1 MKKKCCWLDF
11 LNKKR
16 PQFILLIMKLTV
28 IMFLLNIFTV
38 YGTVYSQKTN
48 LSLNVSNTTL
58 KDVLLEIEEKTE
70 FSFLYQADN
79 IEQNQKV
86 DLNISNA
93 NIEVILTELSKQ
105 GSFSYKILDN
115 SVIVLVASQQGEVTI
130 NGTVTNTTGESI
142 PGVTV
147 LIKGTNNG
155 VITNMDGNYSISEVP
170 VEATIVFSF
179 VGMKTQE
186 IITEG
191 RTTINVVL
199 EEDAIGIEEVVA
211 IGYGTQSKVT
221 VTGSVVSTKGADLVK
236 SQTPNVLNSIAG
248 LLPGVII
255 NNRSGEPGKDNPEIF
270 IRGRSTTGTTS
281 PLILIDGVER
291 SDFGKINPND
301 VESVSVLK
309 DASAAIYGARAANG
323 VVLVTTKRGQKGA
336 PVFNFTYNQG
346 FSQPTRNPQMADSY
360 TFAQVYN
367 EIEIAEGRTAK
378 YSDGELQKF
387 KAGTEVGYTTTDWYS
402 EMTKSLTPQYQANL
416 SVSGGTNAL
425 DYFVSI
431 GKMGQKGHF
440 NHGSTKVDR
449 YNFRSNLTVKATDY
463 IKIGLDISGRLDD
476 KHYPG
481 NPDSRGIYSHMYLYQ
496 PNWTLYWPGTE
507 YIRPNRDSESL
518 INWVSDSGGYQ
529 DDDYKALESKL
540 HFNIDIPGV
549 KGLSVSGSANY
560 DLGYNFLKYFNL
572 PNYVYYKDADS
583 NTYTR
588 GRSGSGSDLANLEE
602 RFEQSSTL
610 TLNSTVNYTNT
621 FDKHKID
628 ILLGYEQ
635 MEYDDNYL
643 EAYRSD
649 YPSIAIPE
657 LFAGSSDKTKQG
669 NDGSSSKTSR
679 QNYFGRASYDYAG
692 KYLAQ
697 LIFRYDGSPNFP
709 EDNRWGFFPGVSL
722 GWRLSEEAFMS
733 DVTFLDNLKIRGS
746 YGEMGNDAVNPFQY
760 LTSYAYDDNYVIGNS
775 DVIGLVQSGV
785 PNPNITW
792 EVAKSTNLGFD
803 ATLWEGGLGV
813 EFDMFKTKRS
823 NILTTR
829 NAIVPDYTGLML
841 PDENI
846 GIVENKGFELQL
858 SHRKSLN
865 NLRYSINGNISYAR
879 NKVIFA
885 DEAPA
890 AEDYQLATGRPIGAE
905 LFYDAIGIY
914 SNQAEVDASAHLP
927 GAVAGDIIYRDVN
940 GDSEINSRDMI
951 RVDQTATPEIVYSI
965 HGSLEY
971 KNFDFSFMFQGQEN
985 AQTFV
990 KEKDAEDYRPYF
1002 AVMSYN
1008 LGNFLDW
1015 RANDRWSP
1023 ENTNATQ
1030 PRGSIDNFNNNTL
1043 QSTHWLMDA
1052 GFLRLKNLE
1061 LGYTI
1066 PSNLCKK
1073 IGLNGVRAYI
1083 SGNNLMIIY
1092 DHMKDIGFDPETSDF
1107 WYYPQQRT
1115 FNVGINLTF

>member
-1 MKKKCCWLDF
+1 M
-11 LNKKR
+11 
-16 PQFILLIMKLTV
+16 
-28 IMFLLNIFTV
+28 
-38 YGTVYSQKTN
+38 
-48 LSLNVSNTTL
+48 
-58 KDVLLEIEEKTE
+58 
-70 FSFLYQADN
+70 
-79 IEQNQKV
+79 
-86 DLNISNA
+86 
-93 NIEVILTELSKQ
+93 
-105 GSFSYKILDN
+105 
-115 SVIVLVASQQGEVTI
+115 
-130 NGTVTNTTGESI
+130 
-142 PGVTV
+142 
-147 LIKGTNNG
+147 
-155 VITNMDGNYSISEVP
+155 
-170 VEATIVFSF
+170 
-179 VGMKTQE
+179 
-186 IITEG
+186 
-191 RTTINVVL
+191 
-199 EEDAIGIEEVVA
+199 
-211 IGYGTQSKVT
+211 
-221 VTGSVVSTKGADLVK
+221 
-236 SQTPNVLNSIAG
+236 
-248 LLPGVII
+248 
-255 NNRSGEPGKDNPEIF
+255 
-270 IRGRSTTGTTS
+270 
-281 PLILIDGVER
+281 
-291 SDFGKINPND
+291 
-301 VESVSVLK
+301 
-309 DASAAIYGARAANG
+309 
-323 VVLVTTKRGQKGA
+323 
-336 PVFNFTYNQG
+336 
-346 FSQPTRNPQMADSY
+346 
-360 TFAQVYN
+360 
-367 EIEIAEGRTAK
+367 
-378 YSDGELQKF
+378 
-387 KAGTEVGYTTTDWYS
+387 
-402 EMTKSLTPQYQANL
+402 
-416 SVSGGTNAL
+416 
-425 DYFVSI
+425 
-431 GKMGQKGHF
+431 
-440 NHGSTKVDR
+440 
-449 YNFRSNLTVKATDY
+449 
-463 IKIGLDISGRLDD
+463 
-476 KHYPG
+476 
-481 NPDSRGIYSHMYLYQ
+481 
-496 PNWTLYWPGTE
+496 
-507 YIRPNRDSESL
+507 
-518 INWVSDSGGYQ
+518 
-529 DDDYKALESKL
+529 
-540 HFNIDIPGV
+540 
-549 KGLSVSGSANY
+549 
-560 DLGYNFLKYFNL
+560 
-572 PNYVYYKDADS
+572 
-583 NTYTR
+583 
-588 GRSGSGSDLANLEE
+588 
-602 RFEQSSTL
+602 
-610 TLNSTVNYTNT
+610 
-621 FDKHKID
+621 
-628 ILLGYEQ
+628 LGYEQ

-1002 AVMSYN
+1002 CS
-1008 LGNFLDW
+1008 D
-1015 RANDRWSP
+1015 
-1023 ENTNATQ
+1023 
-1030 PRGSIDNFNNNTL
+1030 
-1043 QSTHWLMDA
+1043 
-1052 GFLRLKNLE
+1052 E
-1061 LGYTI
+1061 L
-1066 PSNLCKK
+1066 
-1073 IGLNGVRAYI
+1073 
-1083 SGNNLMIIY
+1083 
-1092 DHMKDIGFDPETSDF
+1092 
-1107 WYYPQQRT
+1107 
-1115 FNVGINLTF
+1115 